1 MKIRGCRKLK
11 RRLRVIECAST
22 LFRKPPM
29 IRSTIAASA
38 LLLSLCGS
46 AYAADNAALKKC
58 MDSANTTADMVNCN
72 ARQTKV
78 QDERLNRAYKT
89 ALAAQEGARKQQL
102 QDVQRLWIKYRDANC
117 AFAGSATGGTLDQV
131 NGSGCVLDMTQTR
144 AQELEDLVGP

>member
-11 RRLRVIECAST
+11 RRPRVIECALT
-22 LFRKPPM
+22 LFRKPLM
-29 IRSTIAASA
+29 IRTTIAASA

-46 AYAADNAALKKC
+46 AFAADNAALKKC

-72 ARQTKV
+72 AKQTKV

-89 ALAAQEGARKQQL
+89 AIAAQDGARKQQL

-117 AFAGSATGGTLDQV
+117 AFAGSATGGTIDQV

>member
-11 RRLRVIECAST
+11 RRPRVIECAST

-38 LLLSLCGS
+38 LLLSLCAS